1 MPRSLWDSAARQDLI
16 DRLGNLRPDSTPLWG
31 RFTATRMLAHVTGWF
46 KMAAREVVCAPRP
59 GILRTRP
66 VRYLAIYVLPF
77 PKGVPTAPELL
88 TGDTTDWQAGVA
100 ELRKYLEEFEQ
111 RHRGSEFPDHPAF
124 GDLSSDAWGVLGYR
138 HTDHHF
144 RQFGV

>member
-1 MPRSLWDSAARQDLI
+1 MSRSLWNSTDRQELISRLERLSSSSA
-16 DRLGNLRPDSTPLWG
+16 PLWG

-46 KMAAREVVCAPRP
+46 KMATGEIVCAPRP

-66 VRYLAIYVLPF
+66 VRYLAIHVLPF

-88 TGDTTDWQAGVA
+88 TGDTADWTAGVD
-100 ELRKYLEEFEQ
+100 ELRRYLEEFEK
-111 RHRGSEFPDHPAF
+111 RHRGSEFPEHPAF
-124 GDLSSDAWGVLGYR
+124 GKLSHNSWGVLGYR